1 MDIAIAIA
9 RQFVKY
15 WLEKAVDS
23 LFKFIQTGEVKEG
36 TEVGVQGG
44 GDEEMGWG
52 GEEIGWGDWEMGL
65 GGE

>member
-23 LFKFIQTGEVKEG
+23 LFEFIQTGEVEEG
-36 TEVGVQGG
+36 TEVGAQGG

-52 GEEIGWGDWEMGL
+52 DGEMGL

>member
-15 WLEKAVDS
+15 WLGKAVDS
-23 LFKFIQTGEVKEG
+23 LFEFIQAGEVG
-36 TEVGVQGG
+36 TQGG

-52 GEEIGWGDWEMGL
+52 DREMGL

>member
-23 LFKFIQTGEVKEG
+23 LFKFILTGEVEEG
-36 TEVGVQGG
+36 T
-44 GDEEMGWG
+44 
-52 GEEIGWGDWEMGL
+52 
-65 GGE
+65 

>member
-23 LFKFIQTGEVKEG
+23 LFEEVSFG
-36 TEVGVQGG
+36 H
-44 GDEEMGWG
+44 GDEGFSM
-52 GEEIGWGDWEMGL
+52 ISM
-65 GGE
+65 